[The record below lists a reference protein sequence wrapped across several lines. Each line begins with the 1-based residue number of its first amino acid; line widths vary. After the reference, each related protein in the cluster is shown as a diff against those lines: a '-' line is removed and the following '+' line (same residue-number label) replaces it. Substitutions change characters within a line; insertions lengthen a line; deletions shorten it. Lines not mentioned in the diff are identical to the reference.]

1 VQRRPC
7 SEHVDIGDELAAR
20 SEHRD
25 DRQGLVATIAS
36 ALLVPASDSAVDR
49 VTEPEPV
56 GEPQRDHQPGIRNSL
71 VVVKYDAETARKLRH
86 WLHDSSALRLG
97 E

>member
-56 GEPQRDHQPGIRNSL
+56 GEPQRDHQPGVRDGL
-71 VVVKYDAETARKLRH
+71 VVVENDAETTRKMRY
-86 WLHDSSALRLG
+86 
-97 E
+97 